1 VHTQAIILKKIP
13 IREYDEL
20 VVCYTRNS
28 GKQTYQA
35 KSIRRHTSK
44 QASHLDLLNLVDFT
58 LVHPKGSIRD
68 LAVNGHSIITQA
80 YSLRTFS
87 NLKSCLPATAA
98 AFLILETFDKLV
110 FESQPDLQLWNLLV
124 DKLEK
129 FDILAGQIS
138 ADWPVIID
146 TTRKELL
153 QTLGYDEFSSLEELA
168 NCRFHSLQ
176 FAKKVVG

>member
-1 VHTQAIILKKIP
+1 MRTQAIILKKIP

-20 VVCYTRNS
+20 VVCYTRHA

-80 YSLRTFS
+80 YSLRTFN
-87 NLKSCLPATAA
+87 NLKSNLLAMATA
-98 AFLILETFDKLV
+98 FFVLETFDKLV
-110 FESQPDLQLWNLLV
+110 FESQPDLQLWNMLTGQIE
-124 DKLEK
+124 KL
-129 FDILAGQIS
+129 DILANQ
-138 ADWPVIID
+138 DLTHWPSIID
-146 TTRKELL
+146 ETRKEIL
-153 QTLGYDEFSSLEELA
+153 QTLGYDEFTSIEDLA
-168 NCRFHSLQ
+168 NCHFHSLQ
-176 FAKKVVG
+176 FVKTVIG